1 MHPVFLTLLEKSV
14 LHAKPGV
21 IRDLFFKQ
29 GSPVHVTWNPGL
41 ERIEIQTYRH
51 ICQEAEFISM
61 VRNRKPMLFEG
72 NNGND
77 FFPTPIPGKYIT
89 HFNLEGV

>member
-1 MHPVFLTLLEKSV
+1 
-14 LHAKPGV
+14 
-21 IRDLFFKQ
+21 
-29 GSPVHVTWNPGL
+29 L